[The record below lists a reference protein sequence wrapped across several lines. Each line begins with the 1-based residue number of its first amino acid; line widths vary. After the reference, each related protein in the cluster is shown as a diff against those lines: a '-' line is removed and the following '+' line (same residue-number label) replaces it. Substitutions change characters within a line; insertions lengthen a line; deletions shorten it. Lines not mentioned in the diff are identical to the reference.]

1 MFTNLRGGVK
11 RIALRPSD
19 RAKSVTREISR
30 DETRRLA
37 SAQHRAHDQEY
48 EHGF

>member
-1 MFTNLRGGVK
+1 MFSNLQGGVK

-19 RAKSVTREISR
+19 RTKSLTRDISR

-37 SAQHRAHDQEY
+37 SVQHRAHDQERDY
-48 EHGF
+48 GF